1 MTCRYCLSRIP
12 GSTVMVEGK
21 LRFRL
26 EKGTEFMRILAS
38 ILIAAVVFSPAVM
51 SAQTDPLD
59 ILKGGDEP
67 LVIRSET
74 LEIDNKN
81 QRVIFTGNVDAR
93 RSTFTIKC
101 QKMHLYYLGDA
112 SGKTEGPE
120 DVRVD
125 RVEARG
131 DVKITRFDGGEAM
144 ADEAVYYQ
152 KEDKVV
158 LTGNPVV
165 KQGEDF
171 VEGARI
177 TFFIGEKRSIVESL
191 GEERVRAVIFPGGR
205 KR

>member
-1 MTCRYCLSRIP
+1 
-12 GSTVMVEGK
+12 
-21 LRFRL
+21 
-26 EKGTEFMRILAS
+26 MRILAS
-38 ILIAAVVFSPAVM
+38 ILIAAVVFYPAVT
-51 SAQTDPLD
+51 SAETDPSD

-81 QRVIFTGNVDAR
+81 QRIIFTGNVDAR
-93 RSTFTIKC
+93 RSTFTIQC
-101 QKMHLYYLGDA
+101 QKMHLYYLGDEA
-112 SGKTEGPE
+112 GKTGGAE
-120 DVRVD
+120 DIRVD
-125 RVEARG
+125 RVVATG

-152 KEDKVV
+152 KDDKVI

-171 VEGARI
+171 VEGSRI
-177 TFFIGEKRSIVESL
+177 TFYIGEKRSIVESL
-191 GEERVRAVIFPGGR
+191 GDERVRAVIFPGGR

>member
-1 MTCRYCLSRIP
+1 
-12 GSTVMVEGK
+12 
-21 LRFRL
+21 
-26 EKGTEFMRILAS
+26 MRILAS
-38 ILIAAVVFSPAVM
+38 ILIGVVGLFAASM
-51 SAQTDPLD
+51 SAETYASD

-67 LVIRSET
+67 LVVRSET

-93 RSTFTIKC
+93 RSTFTIQC

-112 SGKTEGPE
+112 SGKAEGPE
-120 DVRVD
+120 DIRVD

-131 DVKITRFDGGEAM
+131 NVKITRFDGGEAM

-152 KEDKVV
+152 KDDKVI

-171 VEGARI
+171 VEGSRI
-177 TFFIGEKRSIVESL
+177 TFYIGEKRSIVESL
-191 GEERVRAVIFPGGR
+191 GDERVRAVIFPGGR

>member
-1 MTCRYCLSRIP
+1 
-12 GSTVMVEGK
+12 
-21 LRFRL
+21 
-26 EKGTEFMRILAS
+26 MRILAS

-51 SAQTDPLD
+51 SAETDPSD

-81 QRVIFTGNVDAR
+81 QRIIFTGNVDAR
-93 RSTFTIKC
+93 RSTFTIQC
-101 QKMHLYYLGDA
+101 QKMHLYYLGDEA
-112 SGKTEGPE
+112 GKTVGAE
-120 DVRVD
+120 DIRVD
-125 RVEARG
+125 RVVATG
-131 DVKITRFDGGEAM
+131 NVKITRFDGGEAM

-152 KEDKVV
+152 KDDKVI

-171 VEGARI
+171 VEGSRI
-177 TFFIGEKRSIVESL
+177 TFYIGEKRSIVESL
-191 GEERVRAVIFPGGR
+191 GDERVRAVIFPGGR

>member
-1 MTCRYCLSRIP
+1 MKIP
-12 GSTVMVEGK
+12 ISGFPALPGRVARMC
-21 LRFRL
+21 FRP
-26 EKGTEFMRILAS
+26 EKGMKTMRMVVS
-38 ILIAAVVFSPAVM
+38 ILIGAAAFFAVAM
-51 SAQTDPLD
+51 SADTLASD
-59 ILKGGDEP
+59 ILRGGDDP

-93 RSTFTIKC
+93 RSTFTIQC
-101 QKMHLYYLGDA
+101 RIMHLYYISDP
-112 SGKTEGPE
+112 SGMAEGPE
-120 DVRVD
+120 GIRVD
-125 RVEARG
+125 RVEASG

-152 KEDKVV
+152 KDDKVI

-171 VEGARI
+171 VEGSRI
-177 TFFIGEKRSIVESL
+177 TFYIGEKRSIVESS
-191 GEERVRAVIFPGGR
+191 GDERVRAVIFPGGR